1 MPHETLILCKL
12 FFPLFFFSLFGYNAT
27 LFFLY
32 YFHILFLPY
41 FFIFLSFHFFFCSFS
56 TSFYFLSSPGSG
68 RGRPAACLSSA
79 NGQGGALGT
88 STNLPH
94 TIVTYRRSKRFYLIN
109 LIILVLNVHIH
120 PSFARAFHF
129 KLSSSLHIYNNN
141 IVCTVFWMFQC
152 SVAEILFN
160 K

>member
-1 MPHETLILCKL
+1 LVITQL
-12 FFPLFFFSLFGYNAT
+12 FFSL
-27 LFFLY
+27 LFPHLIFALL
-32 YFHILFLPY
+32 FHFP
-41 FFIFLSFHFFFCSFS
+41 FLSFFFCSFS
-56 TSFYFLSSPGSG
+56 TSFYFLSSPSSG

-109 LIILVLNVHIH
+109 LIILVLNVHVH

-129 KLSSSLHIYNNN
+129 NLSSSLDIYNNN
-141 IVCTVFWMFQC
+141 IVCTIFWMFQC
-152 SVAEILFN
+152 SVAEVLFN